1 MADTRG
7 IRAGRAF
14 VELGVSDKLTKGLEK
29 AQQQLAAF
37 GAGLRSVGL
46 RLGALGA
53 SAVTALFATARSFA
67 ATGDSLD
74 EMSARTGVSVETL
87 SELGLAIELAG
98 ADLDTFEAG
107 LRKMQKTIAEA
118 ADGSQSAADA
128 LGKLGL
134 SVQDVL
140 SLTPE
145 RQFKLIA
152 DRLSRVEG
160 PALRTALA
168 MELFGKSGTRLLPLL
183 QEGAR
188 GLEQF
193 QEQARALGLTIS
205 TETAKDAAAL
215 ADALDILWRVVKQTV
230 FTIGAALALVIT
242 QVAQQVT
249 RAVVA
254 VSEWIR
260 QNRQL
265 VVVAFQVA
273 VGIAAAGAALIVIG
287 GVVSALGA
295 ALGGVATVLTAM
307 KAAWVAIGAAISAIA
322 SPIGVA
328 ITLIAGLGAA
338 ALLYTGVAGDALTW
352 LGEQFGRLG
361 DFVGR
366 VVGGITDALGAGDL
380 TLAARV
386 LWLGLRL
393 VWEQG
398 VAALNRAW
406 LEAKRFFIGTAQ
418 SMWFGALALSQQ
430 GFHAIEVAW
439 IETTAFLS
447 TTWTD
452 FTSDLQQA
460 WGLIQTWLT
469 QRWLDLMKLFGQLTD
484 EQAQLA
490 KQMADEDFAIAAR
503 GIEERRG
510 STNREREGR
519 RQRERD
525 QAAAVNDAT
534 LAEIGRQFE
543 EAQQAL
549 NSGTEERIAEAQRQL
564 AEARK
569 QLEEA
574 IAAARAKREQAA
586 AEPGIGR
593 PKPGEPADLEER
605 LAGVGAALAK
615 RISVV
620 GTFNPLAAAGLGGA
634 DAAERTARNTEQIA
648 RNTKR
653 LADASLTQ
661 RLAFT

>member
-37 GAGLRSVGL
+37 GTGLRSVGL

-67 ATGDSLD
+67 ATGDALD

-87 SELGLAIELAG
+87 SELGLAIEMAG
-98 ADLDTFEAG
+98 ADLETFEAG
-107 LRKMQKTIAEA
+107 LRKMQKIIAEA
-118 ADGSQSAADA
+118 AEGSQSAADA

-140 SLTPE
+140 SLSPE

-152 DRLSRVEG
+152 DRLSRVED

-215 ADALDILWRVVKQTV
+215 ADALDILWRVVKQAV
-230 FTIGAALALVIT
+230 FAIGAALAPVIT

-254 VSEWIR
+254 VSESIK

-273 VGIAAAGAALIVIG
+273 VGITAVGGALIVIG
-287 GVVSALGA
+287 GVISALGA

-352 LGEQFGRLG
+352 LGEQFGRLR

-366 VVGGITDALGAGDL
+366 VVGGITDALAAGDL
-380 TLAARV
+380 TLAVRV

-406 LEAKRFFIGTAQ
+406 LGAKRFFIGTAQ
-418 SMWFGALALSQQ
+418 SMWFGALALAQQ

-460 WGLIQTWLT
+460 WGLIQNWLT

-510 STNREREGR
+510 RTNREREGR

-525 QAAAVNDAT
+525 QAATVNEAT
-534 LAEIGRQFE
+534 LAEIGRQFD

-549 NSGTEERIAEAQRQL
+549 NSGTEE
-564 AEARK
+564 
-569 QLEEA
+569 
-574 IAAARAKREQAA
+574 
-586 AEPGIGR
+586 
-593 PKPGEPADLEER
+593 
-605 LAGVGAALAK
+605 
-615 RISVV
+615 
-620 GTFNPLAAAGLGGA
+620 
-634 DAAERTARNTEQIA
+634 
-648 RNTKR
+648 
-653 LADASLTQ
+653 
-661 RLAFT
+661 